1 MTMKYNTVM
10 YKVNNRTKLFIR
22 FLREKK
28 IKYIFV
34 EEALRDAVTIKIIN
48 NNADGDVLKHFDK
61 LFTQGVYDVIGYS
74 FRWGSTKNGYDFWC
88 KMFDMWKDYLRIYN
102 AHINR

>member
-1 MTMKYNTVM
+1 MKYNTVM

-61 LFTQGVYDVIGYS
+61 LFTQDVYDVIGLS
-74 FRWGSTKNGYDFWC
+74 FIWNYTKKGYDFWR
-88 KMFDMWKDYLRIYN
+88 KMNDMWKDYLRIYN
-102 AHINR
+102 AYINR

>member
-1 MTMKYNTVM
+1 MKYNTVM

-22 FLREKK
+22 FLREKGV
-28 IKYIFV
+28 KYIFV

-61 LFTQGVYDVIGYS
+61 LFSQGVYDVIGRS
-74 FRWGSTKNGYDFWC
+74 FIWNYTKKGYDFWR
-88 KMFDMWKDYLRIYN
+88 KMNDMWLDYYFKKSIS
-102 AHINR
+102 A